1 MLFSSNSQRVCAS
14 FGGQVGGAQKSHIL
28 IQIKLDIKYAFL
40 FFSGFASDI

>member
-1 MLFSSNSQRVCAS
+1 MLFSSNSQRVCAR
-14 FGGQVGGAQKSHIL
+14 FGGAGGGARKSHTL